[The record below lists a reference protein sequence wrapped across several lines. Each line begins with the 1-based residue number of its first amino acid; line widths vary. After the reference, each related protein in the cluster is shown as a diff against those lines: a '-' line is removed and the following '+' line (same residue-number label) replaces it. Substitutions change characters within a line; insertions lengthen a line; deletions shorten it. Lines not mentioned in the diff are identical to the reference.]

1 MGGRAARSLAAL
13 AVASGLTACAH
24 ALKEPPALDD
34 VLGGA
39 RGHGAGEVDDLV
51 AKGDA
56 LFADRT
62 VAGARGALDDY
73 TAAAAAD
80 ASRTEALLKA
90 IATWVWLTDHEADA
104 PARAEAASRAVQ
116 AAQWCGRRLVAD
128 GRLAIDEIA
137 DDAACTY
144 WLGAALGVQARE
156 RPSTGLSALPEIE
169 GAFKRAKDRAP
180 LFEQGGPDRALA
192 LLYLRAPG
200 WPTGPGDPDLGLQH
214 ARRAIELKPDYPPN
228 QLVLGEALAA
238 KGEADASRE
247 AYRRALSLAREIH
260 GPGEAEAREWIAEA
274 TKALGEPSASS

>member
-90 IATWVWLTDHEADA
+90 IATWVWLTDHETDA
-104 PARAEAASRAVQ
+104 PARTEAAGHAVQ
-116 AAQWCGRRLVAD
+116 AAQWCRRRLP
-128 GRLAIDEIA
+128 E
-137 DDAACTY
+137 DAACDY

-228 QLVLGEALAA
+228 QLVLGEALAV